1 MKKTLVA
8 LAAVSA
14 VSAFAQVSLTGVVD
28 VGYYTAKNDQN
39 SQVNWA
45 GLAQNGVSTT
55 AFFFKGTEDLGGGT
69 KAIFTAELDWSPVIS
84 ASANQNSTTANFA
97 GTIYTG
103 TPFNGEQFVGLEG
116 NFGSIKLGTPNSPML
131 DVATAYAQPFG
142 TALGG
147 GFSSSFG
154 RFGTGTA
161 SGFNQYVGNEGSVGR
176 IIRSEKAAV
185 YTTPEFAPGLKA
197 QIEYSAQNSQGGWTA
212 NDNGIFGVTLRYNQG
227 PLAIAASS
235 TKASA
240 GGTAAAGSDSIAKLA
255 GAQCPTA
262 TTCSLTTSA
271 GKMNPTT
278 FASNVLPANA
288 STTWNMLAGN
298 YTMGATTVF
307 TGFSTTKTDGT
318 SDQKVMEDSKSYNIA
333 VKHVIGNVDLLAN
346 YLTRKSGLT
355 YDQAFDS
362 AISST
367 YTPTAKLLGLGANY
381 NLSKNSMLYGRY
393 ESIRGLNANATTQT
407 ALSNGVA
414 GIGSYGNATQT
425 KTQVGVRVAF

>member
-45 GLAQNGVSTT
+45 GLAQNGMSTT
-55 AFFFKGTEDLGGGT
+55 AFFFKGAEDLGGGT

-97 GTIYTG
+97 GTVYTG

-116 NFGSIKLGTPNSPML
+116 NFGSIKLGTPNSPLL
-131 DVATAYAQPFG
+131 DVATAYSQPFG

-154 RFGTGTA
+154 RFGTGSA
-161 SGFNQYVGNEGSVGR
+161 SGYNQYVGAEGSTGR
-176 IIRSEKAAV
+176 VIRHEKAAV
-185 YTTPEFAPGLKA
+185 YTTPEFLAPGLRA
-197 QIEYSAQNSQGGWTA
+197 QIEYSAQNSQGGYTA
-212 NDNGIFGVTLRYNQG
+212 NDNGLFGATLRYNNG
-227 PLAIAASS
+227 PLAAAVSS

-240 GGTAAAGSDSIAKLA
+240 GGVAASGSDSIAKLA
-255 GAQCPTA
+255 GNAVGTA
-262 TTCSLTTSA
+262 AVFTA
-271 GKMNPTT
+271 NP
-278 FASNVLPANA
+278 LIANA

-298 YTMGATTVF
+298 YTMGSTTVF
-307 TGFSTTKTDGT
+307 AGFSTTITDGVT
-318 SDQKVMEDSKSYNIA
+318 TARVRDDSKSYNIA
-333 VKHVIGNVDLLAN
+333 VKYVMGNVDLLAN
-346 YLTRKSGLT
+346 YLTRKSNLT
-355 YDQAFDS
+355 FDQAFDS

-367 YTPTAKLLGLGANY
+367 YAPTAKMLGLGANY
-381 NLSKNSMLYGRY
+381 NLSKNTMIYGRY
-393 ESIRGLNANATTQT
+393 ESIRGLNADKTTQT
-407 ALSNGVA
+407 VATNGVD

-425 KTQVGVRVAF
+425 KSQVGIRMAF

>member
-45 GLAQNGVSTT
+45 GLATNGVSTT
-55 AFFFKGTEDLGGGT
+55 AFFFKGAEDLGGGL
-69 KAIFTAELDWSPVIS
+69 KSIFLAELDWSPTIS
-84 ASANQNSTTANFA
+84 SSANQNSTTANFS
-97 GTIYTG
+97 GTVYTG
-103 TPFNGEQFVGLEG
+103 TPFNGEQYVGLEG

-161 SGFNQYVGNEGSVGR
+161 SGYNQYVGGDGGTGR
-176 IIRSEKAAV
+176 IIRHEKAAV

-197 QIEYSAQNSQGGWTA
+197 QIEYSAQNANGGWTA
-212 NDNGIFGVTLRYNQG
+212 NDNGLFGATLRYNQG
-227 PLAIAASS
+227 PLAAAVST

-255 GAQCPTA
+255 GNTTAGSA
-262 TTCSLTTSA
+262 TTA
-271 GKMNPTT
+271 AY
-278 FASNVLPANA
+278 FVANVLPANS

-307 TGFSTTKTDGT
+307 AGFSTTKTDGIT
-318 SDQKVMEDSKSYNIA
+318 TQKVLEDSKSYNVA
-333 VKHVIGNVDLLAN
+333 VKHVMGNVDLLAN
-346 YLTRKSGLT
+346 YLTRKSNLT
-355 YDQAFDS
+355 VLQAFDVDS
-362 AISST
+362 GNYS
-367 YTPTAKLLGLGANY
+367 PTAKMLGLGANY
-381 NLSKNSMLYGRY
+381 NLSKNSMLYARY

-407 ALSNGVA
+407 ALTNGVA